1 MALGAPRS
9 SVTQMILRQG
19 LTPVATGLAAGLA
32 GALMM
37 TRVGTRLLFAV
48 EPTDPV
54 TYTAVIAV
62 LAAVASLACL
72 APARRAAAID
82 PMKALRAD

>member
-1 MALGAPRS
+1 
-9 SVTQMILRQG
+9 
-19 LTPVATGLAAGLA
+19 
-32 GALMM
+32 
-37 TRVGTRLLFAV
+37 
-48 EPTDPV
+48 
-54 TYTAVIAV
+54 VIAV

>member
-1 MALGAPRS
+1 
-9 SVTQMILRQG
+9 MILRQG
-19 LTPVATGLAAGLA
+19 LTPVVIGLATGLA

-37 TRVGTRLLFAV
+37 TRVVTRLLFAV
-48 EPTDPV
+48 APTDPV
-54 TYTAVIAV
+54 TYASVIAM